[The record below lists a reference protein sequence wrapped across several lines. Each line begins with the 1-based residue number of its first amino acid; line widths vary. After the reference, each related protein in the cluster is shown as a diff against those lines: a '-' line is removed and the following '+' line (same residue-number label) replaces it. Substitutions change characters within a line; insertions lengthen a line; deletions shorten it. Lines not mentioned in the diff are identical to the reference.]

1 MTKTNHSMSP
11 QTPAC
16 SAAIGPK
23 QLQQN
28 DIKKTQGVEMAKS
41 KSRPQPD

>member
-23 QLQQN
+23 QLFYN
-28 DIKKTQGVEMAKS
+28 RMTEKRLDEMAKS
-41 KSRPQPD
+41 KSRPEPD